1 MTTTPLCQTREPLRP
16 IRRAAQDFFLFQNHG
31 YPRKPALEW
40 VGNRYRL
47 SHLERQ
53 LLHRGV
59 FSQGDALR
67 RLAGRSLG
75 AAWRD
80 ALLVVDGHNVQIT
93 VESSLL
99 GRPVLRA
106 NDGVIRDLA
115 GQSANF
121 RLTEASSL
129 AVDLIFRFL
138 GEFRPAEALFLFDAP
153 ISQSGRLAHS
163 YQQHMNA
170 LGLSGT
176 ARAVPVPEREFP
188 YAEAI
193 IASSD
198 QSVLEQASRWVD
210 LAGMVLRFSESLPL
224 TEDFSSLILARAV
237 YETAVTPF
245 WLS

>member
-1 MTTTPLCQTREPLRP
+1 M
-16 IRRAAQDFFLFQNHG
+16 
-31 YPRKPALEW
+31 
-40 VGNRYRL
+40 
-47 SHLERQ
+47 
-53 LLHRGV
+53 
-59 FSQGDALR
+59 
-67 RLAGRSLG
+67 
-75 AAWRD
+75 
-80 ALLVVDGHNVQIT
+80 LVVDGHNVQIT

-99 GRPVLRA
+99 GRPLLRA

-121 RLTEASSL
+121 RMTEASSL

-163 YQQHMNA
+163 YQQQMNA

-210 LAGMVLRFSESLPL
+210 LAGMVLRFSESLQL

-237 YETAVTPF
+237 YETPCTLLAVVKSVSCRKFKFTWNSKEIPSLHLRRGANSLVRSF
-245 WLS
+245 PSSSL